1 MFTDLINVTVLWN
14 VTNLPDFVKL
24 SCLHALISGRYIG
37 RNAILVT
44 KKRDLLSPRVTN
56 GEKYQVISCRL

>member
-24 SCLHALISGRYIG
+24 SWHALLSGRCIE

-44 KKRDLLSPRVTN
+44 EKRDLLSPRVTN